1 MLGEEAHLGRWALW
15 LRIVLS
21 LGSGWAGAFLLG
33 DSGFVRLSAILGFK
47 MIEDGL
53 RPTDD
58 VLGKACESGDLDA
71 VAAVGGTGDDL
82 AEKDDLFVPLTDGHI
97 VVLHARAALSEG
109 GDFVVVGGK
118 QGARLDG
125 VVDVFGDTPSN
136 GKAVKGG
143 RAASD
148 FIKHDEASVGGVVDD
163 ASRLVH
169 LDHECGLTTGEIVI
183 GTHPGEDAVHETDL
197 RLGRRNE
204 ATYLCH

>member
-1 MLGEEAHLGRWALW
+1 MRPAGADLTRGVEEACGAADVGNDLGVQR
-15 LRIVLS
+15 VEH
-21 LGSGWAGAFLLG
+21 GVEVGAHPG
-33 DSGFVRLSAILGFK
+33 
-47 MIEDGL
+47 EQ
-53 RPTDD
+53 
-58 VLGKACESGDLDA
+58 
-71 VAAVGGTGDDL
+71 
-82 AEKDDLFVPLTDGHI
+82 H
-97 VVLHARAALSEG
+97 
-109 GDFVVVGGK
+109 VVGGHDAEVVCLDK
-118 QGARLDG
+118 QGACLDG